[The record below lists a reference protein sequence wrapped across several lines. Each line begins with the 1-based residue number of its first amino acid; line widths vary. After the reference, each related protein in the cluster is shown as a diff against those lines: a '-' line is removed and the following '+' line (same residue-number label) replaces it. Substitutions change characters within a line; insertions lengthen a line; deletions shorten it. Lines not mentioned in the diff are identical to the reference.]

1 MSNPFNKLKVHRD
14 DDEEEGF
21 ASVGKTASHVDPLFK
36 KADDKAKKPKQR
48 PKEEKKEEAHH
59 PEEESNEGFETVG
72 KVPKKVRDE
81 TAPEEGERKHHGY
94 KQTKEHKEKRHEG
107 QLPANSKKRVF
118 DRHSG
123 TGRGKEVPKDGAG
136 KGNWGNQAKSAKR
149 EVVDYDDT
157 EYYFQK
163 ALNPKK
169 EEVVAPIAEE
179 PVSVPVPVAEEV
191 KPEEV
196 KEEKEYKKR
205 EKKGAEVVV
214 DEKDKLIIP
223 ENAISYNEWKQQVK
237 RTEVKH
243 KEIKVEVNL
252 EQIVKDKDE
261 TIQVAGKVQTEKKKK
276 VKEANKKEL
285 EVNKIFANAAV
296 SQDNK
301 EKSGYSKKQG
311 NQAKGFKFTDN
322 EFPSLK

>member
-14 DDEEEGF
+14 EDEEEGF
-21 ASVGKTASHVDPLFK
+21 STVGKTAAHVDPLFK

-48 PKEEKKEEAHH
+48 PKEEKKEETHQH
-59 PEEESNEGFETVG
+59 EEESNEGFETVG
-72 KVPKKVRDE
+72 KGQKKVRE
-81 TAPEEGERKHHGY
+81 EGATEEGEKKQHGF
-94 KQTKEHKEKRHEG
+94 KQGKEHKDKRHEG
-107 QLPANSKKRVF
+107 QFPANSKKRVF

-169 EEVVAPIAEE
+169 EELVAPVIEE
-179 PVSVPVPVAEEV
+179 PVQAPVEEV
-191 KPEEV
+191 KPEEIKEE
-196 KEEKEYKKR
+196 KEEKEYKKKD
-205 EKKGAEVVV
+205 KKGAEVVV

-223 ENAISYNEWKQQVK
+223 ENAISYSEWKQQVK

-261 TIQVAGKVQTEKKKK
+261 TIQVAGKVHTEKKKK
-276 VKEANKKEL
+276 VKETNQKEL
-285 EVNKIFANAAV
+285 EVNKIFAAAAG
-296 SQDNK
+296 QEEKNK
-301 EKSGYSKKQG
+301 QTYNKKQN
-311 NQAKGFKFTDN
+311 NQAKGFKFSDN
-322 EFPSLK
+322 EFPTLK

>member
-14 DDEEEGF
+14 EDEEEGF
-21 ASVGKTASHVDPLFK
+21 ATVGKTVAHADPLFK

-48 PKEEKKEEAHH
+48 PKEEKKEETHQ
-59 PEEESNEGFETVG
+59 PEEETNEGFETVG
-72 KVPKKVRDE
+72 KVAKKGRG
-81 TAPEEGERKHHGY
+81 EEAGNEEVEKKPHAF
-94 KQTKEHKEKRHEG
+94 KQTKEHRDKRHEG
-107 QLPANSKKRVF
+107 QFAANSKKRVF

-123 TGRGKEVPKDGAG
+123 TGRGKEIPKDGAG

-169 EEVVAPIAEE
+169 EEIAAPVVEE
-179 PVSVPVPVAEEV
+179 VQAPVAEEV
-191 KPEEV
+191 KAEVAEV
-196 KEEKEYKKR
+196 KEEKEYKKKD
-205 EKKGAEVVV
+205 KKGVEAVV

-223 ENAISYNEWKQQVK
+223 ENAISYKEWKQQVK
-237 RTEVKH
+237 RAEVNH
-243 KEIKVEVNL
+243 KEVKVEVNL

-261 TIQVAGKVQTEKKKK
+261 TIQVAGKVHTEKKKK
-276 VKEANKKEL
+276 VKEADKKEL

-296 SQDNK
+296 SKDNK
-301 EKSGYSKKQG
+301 EKPTYTK
-311 NQAKGFKFTDN
+311 NQNQKNFKFNDN
-322 EFPSLK
+322 DFPSLK